1 MQFLVLMKAKYT
13 ILLIAFGF
21 CLGFT
26 GEQMRL
32 MHWQGW
38 NTVSLMA
45 TILKVIGVLWFAFK
59 VLSYE
64 GFRRF
69 MER

>member
-1 MQFLVLMKAKYT
+1 MKAKYT

-21 CLGFT
+21 CLGYI
-26 GEQMRL
+26 GEQMRI

-38 NTVSLMA
+38 YSVSLMA
-45 TILKVIGVLWFAFK
+45 TLLKVVGVLWCAFK

-64 GFRRF
+64 GFRKF
-69 MER
+69 MEK

>member
-1 MQFLVLMKAKYT
+1 MKAKYT

-21 CLGFT
+21 CLGFV
-26 GEQMRL
+26 GDQMRL

-38 NTVSLMA
+38 YTVSLMA
-45 TILKVIGVLWFAFK
+45 TLLKVIGVLWFAFK
-59 VLSYE
+59 ILSYD

>member
-1 MQFLVLMKAKYT
+1 MGFFMKAKYT

-21 CLGFT
+21 CLGYV

-38 NTVSLMA
+38 NIISLMA
-45 TILKVIGVLWFAFK
+45 TILKVVGVLWFAFK
-59 VLSYE
+59 ILSYD

-69 MER
+69 MEK

>member
-1 MQFLVLMKAKYT
+1 MKAKYT

-21 CLGFT
+21 CLGFA
-26 GEQMRL
+26 GDQMRL

-59 VLSYE
+59 ILSYE

>member
-1 MQFLVLMKAKYT
+1 MKAKYT
-13 ILLIAFGF
+13 ILLIAIGF
-21 CLGFT
+21 CLGYL

-38 NTVSLMA
+38 NTVLLMS
-45 TILKVIGVLWFAFK
+45 TILKVIGVLWLAFK
-59 VLSYE
+59 VLSYD

-69 MER
+69 MEK